1 MPGMVE
7 KVACD
12 VIERP
17 KMPRATWDA
26 LRAHVVRERQK
37 KKEENQEIERQ
48 KLAREHKKKEDAATL
63 EDINEQLRRT
73 EEKLENLKKE
83 KHELFTT
90 LKRVLNEQSKE
101 KPAATTQSTYLQ
113 PSVRP
118 NQAGQFHRGGVGGVG
133 SGYVTSASDPFGKHL
148 LQTAPTNKRPRS
160 PSPPPRGRKDG
171 PAQAAAVAAAAAA
184 AWPFPPASTGGGSAA
199 VASHYAAAAAGHA
212 VGGVDPKFARVV
224 PSGSQDPAM
233 MRLSTGRPSYV
244 TSSSSLRGQPPISH
258 PPQRP
263 QIRGL
268 PPAHTM
274 ANSMPRASIASG
286 FRTGSIVTGFPR
298 YQSPPVVTTAT
309 PALSLTR
316 QTVSQ
321 QNPTMSQNGGG
332 PRYYQR
338 EN

>member
-1 MPGMVE
+1 
-7 KVACD
+7 
-12 VIERP
+12 
-17 KMPRATWDA
+17 MPRATWDA

-63 EDINEQLRRT
+63 EDINEQIRKT
-73 EEKLENLKKE
+73 EEKLDNLKKE

-133 SGYVTSASDPFGKHL
+133 SSYVTSASDPYGKHL
-148 LQTAPTNKRPRS
+148 LQTAPGNKRPRS

-171 PAQAAAVAAAAAA
+171 PAQAAVAAAAA

-199 VASHYAAAAAGHA
+199 VASHYAAAAAGHG
-212 VGGVDPKFARVV
+212 VGGVDSKFARAV
-224 PSGSQDPAM
+224 PAGSQDPTM

-258 PPQRP
+258 PPPRP

-268 PPAHTM
+268 LPAHTL
-274 ANSMPRASIASG
+274 ANTVPRPSIAVSSG
-286 FRTGSIVTGFPR
+286 FRTGSIVTGLPVHR
-298 YQSPPVVTTAT
+298 YQSPQVVTTTT

-316 QTVSQ
+316 QTISHSQ